1 MGVLIGRCG
10 CVFAGYCSG
19 SVTERC
25 GRDGR
30 MLLKVCWQ
38 GVVGFERILLWVC

>member
-1 MGVLIGRCG
+1 MGVFLPDIVPGMLLR
-10 CVFAGYCSG
+10 
-19 SVTERC
+19 RC